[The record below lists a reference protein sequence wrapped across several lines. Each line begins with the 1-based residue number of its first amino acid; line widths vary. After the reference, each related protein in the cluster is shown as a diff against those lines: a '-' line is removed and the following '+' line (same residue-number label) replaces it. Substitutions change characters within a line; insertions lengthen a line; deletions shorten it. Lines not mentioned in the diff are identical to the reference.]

1 MLSLLLIAAL
11 AVQNPPASKPTQD
24 TTASKRT
31 TQDTSSASKRTAT
44 TAPRGTSATA
54 VSRTVFHDRM
64 RELWTDHIVYTR
76 SFIVSAS
83 AGAADTAEVLQR
95 LLRNQD
101 EIGEAVKPY
110 YGDAAG
116 TQLASLLREHIQ
128 LAGKALVAAKGTAP
142 TQTGM
147 NNMNMRDSSNTY
159 ISNRM
164 GADTVSSRSD
174 TTKINSQSPNVTQ
187 RKDTTKAARDR
198 QGRIQGADTTKAK
211 QPNTRVTGDTM
222 SQRLPSNQYGT
233 VRQDTTA
240 QSSTYAQ
247 GNMNMQA
254 GQQANTVDTLQVNQA
269 VAALNANADSI
280 AAFLNKA
287 NPRGFALQPLQSAL
301 HMHIDLLMKEASAH
315 LKKDWSGSIA
325 AFDES
330 ARQASQMADM
340 LSEGI
345 MKQFPSRFNSRTT
358 TVSSR

>member
-11 AVQNPPASKPTQD
+11 AVQNPPTSKPASKPTQD
-24 TTASKRT
+24 TTA
-31 TQDTSSASKRTAT
+31 AKRTATT
-44 TAPRGTSATA
+44 TAPRGTSQTA
-54 VSRTVFHDRM
+54 VGRTVFHDRM
-64 RELWTDHIVYTR
+64 RELWGDHIVYTR

-83 AGAADTAEVLQR
+83 AGNADTAEVLQR

-101 EIGEAVKPY
+101 EIGEAIKPY

-116 TQLASLLREHIQ
+116 TQLASLLRNHIQ
-128 LAGKALVAAKGTAP
+128 LAGKALVAAKGTS
-142 TQTGM
+142 TQTSM
-147 NNMNMRDSSNTY
+147 SDMNMRDSSSTY

-164 GADTVSSRSD
+164 GRDTVYGSKTD
-174 TTKINSQSPNVTQ
+174 TAKINSQNPNTTQ
-187 RKDTTKAARDR
+187 RM
-198 QGRIQGADTTKAK
+198 GDTTKAK
-211 QPNTRVTGDTM
+211 QPNA
-222 SQRLPSNQYGT
+222 GT

-240 QSSTYAQ
+240 QANAYGYGQTS
-247 GNMNMQA
+247 MQA
-254 GQQANTVDTLQVNQA
+254 GQQANKVDTTQVNEA

-287 NPRGFALQPLQSAL
+287 NPRGFALPTIQSAL
-301 HMHIDLLMKEASAH
+301 HMHIDLLMKEAQAQ
-315 LKKDWSGSIA
+315 LKKDWSGSVA

-330 ARQASQMADM
+330 MRQAQQMADM

>member
-1 MLSLLLIAAL
+1 MLSLMLIAAL

-31 TQDTSSASKRTAT
+31 AT
-44 TAPRGTSATA
+44 TAPRGTSQTA

-83 AGAADTAEVLQR
+83 ASAADSAEVLQR

-101 EIGEAVKPY
+101 EIGEAIKPY

-116 TQLASLLREHIQ
+116 TQLASLLRNHIQ
-128 LAGKALVAAKGTAP
+128 LAGKALAAAKGT
-142 TQTGM
+142 QTGM
-147 NNMNMRDSSNTY
+147 STMNMRDSSSTY

-164 GADTVSSRSD
+164 GSDTVSSRTD
-174 TTKINSQSPNVTQ
+174 TTKVNSQNPNASQ
-187 RKDTTKAARDR
+187 RMT
-198 QGRIQGADTTKAK
+198 DTTKAK
-211 QPNTRVTGDTM
+211 QPNARVTGDTM

-233 VRQDTTA
+233 VRRDTTA
-240 QSSTYAQ
+240 QANAYAYGQ
-247 GNMNMQA
+247 TSVQA
-254 GQQANTVDTLQVNQA
+254 GQQANQVDTMQVNQA

-287 NPRGFALQPLQSAL
+287 NPRGFALQPLQGAL

-315 LKKDWSGSIA
+315 LKKDWSGSVA

-330 ARQASQMADM
+330 LRQASQMADM

-345 MKQFPSRFNSRTT
+345 MKQFPSRFNNKAT

>member
-11 AVQNPPASKPTQD
+11 AVQNPPTSKPASKPTQD
-24 TTASKRT
+24 TTA
-31 TQDTSSASKRTAT
+31 AKRTATT
-44 TAPRGTSATA
+44 TAPRGTSQTA
-54 VSRTVFHDRM
+54 VGRTVFHDRM
-64 RELWTDHIVYTR
+64 RELWGDHIVYTR

-83 AGAADTAEVLQR
+83 AGNADTAEVLQR

-101 EIGEAVKPY
+101 EIGEAIKPY

-116 TQLASLLREHIQ
+116 TQLASLLRNHIQ
-128 LAGKALVAAKGTAP
+128 LAGKALVAAKGTS
-142 TQTGM
+142 TQTSM
-147 NNMNMRDSSNTY
+147 SDMNMRDSSSTY

-164 GADTVSSRSD
+164 GRDTVYGSKTD
-174 TTKINSQSPNVTQ
+174 TAKINSQNPNTTQ
-187 RKDTTKAARDR
+187 RM
-198 QGRIQGADTTKAK
+198 GDTTKAK
-211 QPNTRVTGDTM
+211 QPNA
-222 SQRLPSNQYGT
+222 GT

-240 QSSTYAQ
+240 QANAYGYGQTS
-247 GNMNMQA
+247 MQA
-254 GQQANTVDTLQVNQA
+254 GQQANKVDTTQVNEA

-287 NPRGFALQPLQSAL
+287 NPRGFALPTIQSAL
-301 HMHIDLLMKEASAH
+301 HMHIDLLIKEAQAQ
-315 LKKDWSGSIA
+315 LKKDWSGSVA

-330 ARQASQMADM
+330 MRQAQQMADM

>member
-11 AVQNPPASKPTQD
+11 AVQNPPASKSTQD
-24 TTASKRT
+24 TTA
-31 TQDTSSASKRTAT
+31 AKRTATT
-44 TAPRGTSATA
+44 TAPRGTSQTA
-54 VSRTVFHDRM
+54 VGRTVFHDRM
-64 RELWTDHIVYTR
+64 RELWGDHIVYTR

-83 AGAADTAEVLQR
+83 AGNADTAEVLQR

-101 EIGEAVKPY
+101 EIGEAIKPY

-116 TQLASLLREHIQ
+116 AQLASLLRNHIQ
-128 LAGKALVAAKGTAP
+128 LAGKALVAAKGTS
-142 TQTGM
+142 TQTSM
-147 NNMNMRDSSNTY
+147 SDMSMKDSSSTY

-164 GADTVSSRSD
+164 GRDTVYGSK
-174 TTKINSQSPNVTQ
+174 T
-187 RKDTTKAARDR
+187 
-198 QGRIQGADTTKAK
+198 DTTKAK
-211 QPNTRVTGDTM
+211 QPNARVTGDTM

-240 QSSTYAQ
+240 QGYGQTS
-247 GNMNMQA
+247 MQA
-254 GQQANTVDTLQVNQA
+254 GQQANKVDTTQVNEA

-287 NPRGFALQPLQSAL
+287 NPRGFALPTIQSAL
-301 HMHIDLLMKEASAH
+301 HMHIDLLMKEAQAQ
-315 LKKDWSGSIA
+315 LKKDWSGSVA

-330 ARQASQMADM
+330 MRQAQQMADM

>member
-11 AVQNPPASKPTQD
+11 AVQNPPTSKPASKPTQD
-24 TTASKRT
+24 TTA
-31 TQDTSSASKRTAT
+31 AKRTATT
-44 TAPRGTSATA
+44 TAPRGTSQTA
-54 VSRTVFHDRM
+54 VGRTVFHDRM
-64 RELWTDHIVYTR
+64 RELWGDHIVYTR

-83 AGAADTAEVLQR
+83 AGNADTAEVLQR

-101 EIGEAVKPY
+101 EIGEAIKPY

-116 TQLASLLREHIQ
+116 TQLASLLRNHIQ
-128 LAGKALVAAKGTAP
+128 LAGKALVAAKGTS
-142 TQTGM
+142 TQTSM
-147 NNMNMRDSSNTY
+147 SDMNMKDSSSTY

-164 GADTVSSRSD
+164 GRDTVYGSKTD
-174 TTKINSQSPNVTQ
+174 TAKINSQNPNTTQ
-187 RKDTTKAARDR
+187 RM
-198 QGRIQGADTTKAK
+198 GDTTKAK
-211 QPNTRVTGDTM
+211 QPNA
-222 SQRLPSNQYGT
+222 GT

-240 QSSTYAQ
+240 QPNAYGYGQTS
-247 GNMNMQA
+247 MQA
-254 GQQANTVDTLQVNQA
+254 GQQANKVDTTQVNEA

-287 NPRGFALQPLQSAL
+287 NPRGFALQTIQSAL
-301 HMHIDLLMKEASAH
+301 HMHIDLLMKEAQAQ
-315 LKKDWSGSIA
+315 LKKDWSGSVA

-330 ARQASQMADM
+330 MRQAQQMADM

>member
-11 AVQNPPASKPTQD
+11 AVQNPLTSKPASKPTQD
-24 TTASKRT
+24 TTA
-31 TQDTSSASKRTAT
+31 AKRTATT
-44 TAPRGTSATA
+44 TAPRGTSQTA
-54 VSRTVFHDRM
+54 VGRTVFHDRM
-64 RELWTDHIVYTR
+64 RELWGDHIVYTR

-83 AGAADTAEVLQR
+83 AGNADTAEVLQR

-101 EIGEAVKPY
+101 EIGEAIKPY

-116 TQLASLLREHIQ
+116 TQLASLLRNHIQ
-128 LAGKALVAAKGTAP
+128 LAGKALVAAKGTS
-142 TQTGM
+142 TQTSM
-147 NNMNMRDSSNTY
+147 SDMNMKDSSSTY

-164 GADTVSSRSD
+164 GRDTVYGSKTD
-174 TTKINSQSPNVTQ
+174 TAKINSQNPNTTQ
-187 RKDTTKAARDR
+187 RM
-198 QGRIQGADTTKAK
+198 GDTTKAK
-211 QPNTRVTGDTM
+211 QPNA
-222 SQRLPSNQYGT
+222 GT

-240 QSSTYAQ
+240 QANAYGYGQTS
-247 GNMNMQA
+247 MQA
-254 GQQANTVDTLQVNQA
+254 GQQANKVDTTQVNEA

-287 NPRGFALQPLQSAL
+287 NPRGFALQTIQSAL
-301 HMHIDLLMKEASAH
+301 HMHIDLLIKEAQAQ
-315 LKKDWSGSIA
+315 LKKDWSGSVA

-330 ARQASQMADM
+330 MRQAQQMADM

>member
-11 AVQNPPASKPTQD
+11 AVQNPPAYKPKQD

-31 TQDTSSASKRTAT
+31 TA

-64 RELWTDHIVYTR
+64 RELWSDHIVYTR
-76 SFIVSAS
+76 GFIVSAS

-101 EIGEAVKPY
+101 EIGEAIKPY

-116 TQLASLLREHIQ
+116 TQLATLLREHIQ

-147 NNMNMRDSSNTY
+147 NNMNMRDSSTTY
-159 ISNRM
+159 ISSRM
-164 GADTVSSRSD
+164 AGDTVSSRSD
-174 TTKINSQSPNVTQ
+174 TTKINSQNPNVAQ
-187 RKDTTKAARDR
+187 RKS
-198 QGRIQGADTTKAK
+198 QGDTTKAK
-211 QPNTRVTGDTM
+211 QP
-222 SQRLPSNQYGT
+222 SS

-240 QSSTYAQ
+240 YSGVYAQ
-247 GNMNMQA
+247 TNMNVQA
-254 GQQANTVDTLQVNQA
+254 GQQANKVDTMQVNQA
-269 VAALNANADSI
+269 VAELNANADSI

-287 NPRGFALQPLQSAL
+287 NPRGFALQPLQGAL

-330 ARQASQMADM
+330 LRQASQMADM

-345 MKQFPSRFNSRTT
+345 MKQFPSRFNARTT

>member
-31 TQDTSSASKRTAT
+31 TQDTASKRTAT
-44 TAPRGTSATA
+44 TAPRGTSQTA

-64 RELWTDHIVYTR
+64 RELWADHIVYTR
-76 SFIVSAS
+76 GFIVSAS

-101 EIGEAVKPY
+101 EIGEAIKPY

-116 TQLASLLREHIQ
+116 TQLASLLRSHIQ
-128 LAGKALVAAKGTAP
+128 LAGKALVAAKGTSPA
-142 TQTGM
+142 QTGM
-147 NNMNMRDSSNTY
+147 SNMNMQDSSSTY

-164 GADTVSSRSD
+164 GRDTVSARTD
-174 TTKINSQSPNVTQ
+174 TTKINSQNPNVSQ
-187 RKDTTKAARDR
+187 RMDTSKAARDR
-198 QGRIQGADTTKAK
+198 QGRVQGDTTKAK
-211 QPNTRVTGDTM
+211 QPNARVTGDTM
-222 SQRLPSNQYGT
+222 SQRLPSNQYGN
-233 VRQDTTA
+233 VPKDTTA
-240 QSSTYAQ
+240 QSSASAYGKT
-247 GNMNMQA
+247 NMQA
-254 GQQANTVDTLQVNQA
+254 GQQAGTVDTMQVSQA

-287 NPRGFALQPLQSAL
+287 NPRGFALQPLQGAL
-301 HMHIDLLMKEASAH
+301 HMHIDLLMKEASAQ
-315 LKKDWSGSIA
+315 LKKDWSGSVA

-330 ARQASQMADM
+330 LRQATQMADM

-345 MKQFPSRFNSRTT
+345 MKQFPSRFNNRTT

>member
-11 AVQNPPASKPTQD
+11 AVQNPPTSKPASKPTQD
-24 TTASKRT
+24 TTA
-31 TQDTSSASKRTAT
+31 AKRTATT
-44 TAPRGTSATA
+44 TAPRGTSQTA
-54 VSRTVFHDRM
+54 VGRTVFHDRM
-64 RELWTDHIVYTR
+64 RELWGDHIVYTR

-83 AGAADTAEVLQR
+83 AGNADTAEVLQR

-101 EIGEAVKPY
+101 EIGEAIKPY

-116 TQLASLLREHIQ
+116 TQLASLLRNHIQ
-128 LAGKALVAAKGTAP
+128 LAGKALVAAKGTS
-142 TQTGM
+142 TQTSM
-147 NNMNMRDSSNTY
+147 SDMNMKDSSSTY

-164 GADTVSSRSD
+164 GRDTVYGSKTD
-174 TTKINSQSPNVTQ
+174 TAKINSQNPNTTQ
-187 RKDTTKAARDR
+187 RM
-198 QGRIQGADTTKAK
+198 GDTTKAK
-211 QPNTRVTGDTM
+211 QPNA
-222 SQRLPSNQYGT
+222 GT

-240 QSSTYAQ
+240 QANAYGYGQTS
-247 GNMNMQA
+247 MQA
-254 GQQANTVDTLQVNQA
+254 GQQANKVDTTQVNEA

-287 NPRGFALQPLQSAL
+287 NPRGFALPTIQSAL
-301 HMHIDLLMKEASAH
+301 HMHIDLLMKEAQAQ
-315 LKKDWSGSIA
+315 LKKDWSGSVA

-330 ARQASQMADM
+330 MRQAQQMADM

>member
-31 TQDTSSASKRTAT
+31 ATT

-64 RELWTDHIVYTR
+64 RELWSDHITYTR

-83 AGAADTAEVLQR
+83 AGTADTAEVLQR

-101 EIGEAVKPY
+101 EIGEAIKPY

-147 NNMNMRDSSNTY
+147 NNMSSSSTY
-159 ISNRM
+159 ISSRM
-164 GADTVSSRSD
+164 GSDTVSSRTD
-174 TTKINSQSPNVTQ
+174 TTKINSQNPNAAQ
-187 RKDTTKAARDR
+187 RKN
-198 QGRIQGADTTKAK
+198 QGDTTKAK
-211 QPNTRVTGDTM
+211 QPNA
-222 SQRLPSNQYGT
+222 
-233 VRQDTTA
+233 QDTTTQSGVYA
-240 QSSTYAQ
+240 QS
-247 GNMNMQA
+247 NMNMHA
-254 GQQANTVDTLQVNQA
+254 GQQANQVDTMEVSQA

-287 NPRGFALQPLQSAL
+287 NPRGFALQPLQGAL
-301 HMHIDLLMKEASAH
+301 HMHIDLLMKEASAQ
-315 LKKDWSGSIA
+315 LKKDWSGSVA

-330 ARQASQMADM
+330 LRQASQMADM

-345 MKQFPSRFNSRTT
+345 MKQFPSRFNNRTT

>member
-31 TQDTSSASKRTAT
+31 TT
-44 TAPRGTSATA
+44 TAPRGMSQAA
-54 VSRTVFHDRM
+54 VSRMAFHDRM
-64 RELWTDHIVYTR
+64 RELWADHIMYTR

-101 EIGEAVKPY
+101 EIGEAIKPY
-110 YGDAAG
+110 YGDAGG
-116 TQLASLLREHIQ
+116 TQLTSLLRNHIQ

-147 NNMNMRDSSNTY
+147 NNTSSSSTY
-159 ISNRM
+159 ISSRM
-164 GADTVSSRSD
+164 GSDTVSSRTD
-174 TTKINSQSPNVTQ
+174 TTKINSQNPNVTQ
-187 RKDTTKAARDR
+187 RVDTTKAARDR
-198 QGRIQGADTTKAK
+198 QGRIQGDTTKAK
-211 QPNTRVTGDTM
+211 QPNARVTGDTM

-240 QSSTYAQ
+240 QSGVYAQ

-254 GQQANTVDTLQVNQA
+254 GQHANQVDTTQVNQA

-287 NPRGFALQPLQSAL
+287 NPRGFALQPLQGAL
-301 HMHIDLLMKEASAH
+301 RMHIDLLMKEASAH
-315 LKKDWSGSIA
+315 LKKDWSGSVA

-330 ARQASQMADM
+330 MRQATQMADM

-345 MKQFPSRFNSRTT
+345 MKQFPSRFNNRTT